1 MPGTASNRRSLLWLV
16 LVTVAMAV
24 AMAALLVYE
33 LAQQRAIELR
43 TGLGTDSVTALA
55 YQFEREYL
63 RLQHTLELQSQASR
77 PPDKDTLSL
86 RFDIFLSR
94 LELLHN
100 SPTTADLVAG
110 PEFSQTLPKISDLVT
125 QMERVLAEPVLRR
138 AEVQQMYRLFA
149 ALEPDVQAMG
159 HAADSVVAR
168 TVEQQKRTMRE
179 QNTQI
184 VRLTVA
190 QLVLL
195 LLAAFALYLRHR
207 RQVQERRALELLTDE
222 LREARS
228 VAESANRGK
237 SQFLTNMSHE
247 LRTPFN
253 GLLGMLH
260 LLEESQVSTQQ
271 IDYLN
276 TAKTSAQ
283 HLLALLND
291 ILDVSTLDSG
301 HLTLKPERF
310 NFPNF
315 VREIQMLMAPRALEK
330 GLTFAVHLDESVPQ
344 WLLADAARVRQI
356 LVNIIHNAI
365 KFTEAGAVTVRV
377 SVQAL
382 ADRQVAIVCAVRDT
396 GIGMDAQVLSHLFQR
411 FYQVDASSTRRFG
424 GTGLG
429 LEISQSLARMMDGEI
444 TVESEAGIGSC
455 FTVRLQ
461 LPLAPPPVSVRA
473 ETASLGG
480 KRILVVEDHPI
491 NQKLIATLLAR
502 MGCEVVLADN
512 GQIALEQVQAAR
524 FDAVLMDV
532 NMPVMDGLTAT
543 RCIRALEGPERLLP
557 IVVITA
563 DVMNDAQGNAQSA
576 GANDFMSKPVHFEEL
591 REKLQKLLCAGS
603 SAHNL

>member
-1 MPGTASNRRSLLWLV
+1 MSGVASNRRSLLWLV

-24 AMAALLVYE
+24 AMAALLIYE

-43 TGLGTDSVTALA
+43 TGLGTDSVTAIA
-55 YQFEREYL
+55 YQFEREYS
-63 RLQHTLELQSQASR
+63 RLQHTLELQSVSDQ
-77 PPDKDTLSL
+77 PLDKDRLSL

-100 SPTTADLVAG
+100 SPTTADLVDG
-110 PEFSQTLPKISDLVT
+110 PEFSQTLPKISALSE
-125 QMERVLAEPVLRR
+125 QMERLLAAPRLNR
-138 AEVQQMYRLFA
+138 AEVQRMHVLFA
-149 ALEPDVQAMG
+149 ALAPDVQAMG

-168 TVEQQKRTMRE
+168 TVEQQKHTMRD

-190 QLVLL
+190 QLLL
-195 LLAAFALYLRHR
+195 LLMAAFALYVRHQ
-207 RQVQERRALELLTDE
+207 RQTQERRALELLTDE

-228 VAESANRGK
+228 VAEAANRGK

-260 LLEESQVSTQQ
+260 LLEESQVSPQQ

-301 HLTLKPERF
+301 HMTLKPERF
-310 NFPNF
+310 NFPAF

-330 GLTFAVHLDESVPQ
+330 GLSFAMRVDESLPQ
-344 WLLADAARVRQI
+344 WLHADAARVRQI

-365 KFTEAGAVTVRV
+365 KFTEAGAVTVDLA
-377 SVQAL
+377 VQAVTPQRL
-382 ADRQVAIVCAVRDT
+382 EIVCAVRDT
-396 GIGMDAQVLSHLFQR
+396 GIGMDAQVLAHLFQR
-411 FYQVDASSTRRFG
+411 FYQVDGSSTRRFG

-429 LEISQSLARMMDGEI
+429 LEISQSLAHMMGGEI
-444 TVESEAGIGSC
+444 TVQSEAGAGSC

-461 LPLAPPPVSVRA
+461 LPLATPPATVRVEA
-473 ETASLGG
+473 PSLEG

-502 MGCEVVLADN
+502 MGCEVVLAEN
-512 GQIALEQVQAAR
+512 GQIALEQVQSAR

-543 RCIRALEGPERLLP
+543 RRIRALAGPERLLP
-557 IVVITA
+557 IVVVTA
-563 DVMNDAQGNAQSA
+563 DVMNDAQGNAQAA
-576 GANDFMSKPVHFEEL
+576 GASDFMSKPVHFDQL
-591 REKLQKLLCAGS
+591 REKLHDLLGTAS
-603 SAHNL
+603 PAATL